1 MAAFSCRHTWGHICF
16 YSITFIKGVLKT
28 QKVLQT
34 TNCASKR
41 SKTNHCRALF
51 TQPIDSKVII
61 SSSVPVSRVWMTIR
75 GLLSSFPPHCMLPPW
90 PGIRGDSL
98 NLQNCILW
106 SVAAAG
112 HRVSATYKRTIGILL
127 LLILSSYYYYHF
139 SEFSQHTTSFPNCIL
154 NKTFAFAFLIICFS
168 LCMLLN
174 TFT

>member
-1 MAAFSCRHTWGHICF
+1 
-16 YSITFIKGVLKT
+16 
-28 QKVLQT
+28 
-34 TNCASKR
+34 
-41 SKTNHCRALF
+41 
-51 TQPIDSKVII
+51 
-61 SSSVPVSRVWMTIR
+61 MTIR

-139 SEFSQHTTSFPNCIL
+139 SVFSAHHQVEELTVGHEVDFRSLLSFISRI
-154 NKTFAFAFLIICFS
+154 TFGTIYFFS
-168 LCMLLN
+168 LATSPEKWAPVLTQFLHLKLAK
-174 TFT
+174 FH